1 MDGQVASP
9 ELIGGTPEQLT
20 ARLADLLVALG
31 HVEARGV
38 ERGRRVA
45 DESGQRLEA
54 VLLQLGLVTERGL
67 AEGFASLLGLPL
79 ATAADYPAGEPLFA
93 ERLGARFLRNAGVV
107 ERARVGFERVVRDYE
122 SAPETPAR
130 PRR

>member
-45 DESGQRLEA
+45 DESGQRLDA
-54 VLLQLGLVTERGL
+54 VLLQLG
-67 AEGFASLLGLPL
+67 
-79 ATAADYPAGEPLFA
+79 
-93 ERLGARFLRNAGVV
+93 
-107 ERARVGFERVVRDYE
+107 
-122 SAPETPAR
+122 
-130 PRR
+130 